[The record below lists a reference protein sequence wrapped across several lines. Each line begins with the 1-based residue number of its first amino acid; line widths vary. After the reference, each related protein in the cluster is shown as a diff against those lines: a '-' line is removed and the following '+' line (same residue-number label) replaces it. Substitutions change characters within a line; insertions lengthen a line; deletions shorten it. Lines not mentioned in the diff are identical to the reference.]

1 VLYLQSGGEVRPI
14 DLAREH
20 GISTQA
26 VRNYE
31 NAGFIPRAQR
41 THSGYRVYTDVHAAA
56 LRAYLSLVAAYGHEA
71 GGQIMAD
78 LNDSRIDHALET
90 LDRGHQ
96 LLLRDRS
103 TLKTVK
109 AATMHLDREPT
120 ADLDRHRA
128 ASYYSIGDLARRLD
142 LTPAALRNW
151 EDAGILTP
159 HRDPATGHRIY
170 RADDVRDAELAHL
183 LRRGGY
189 LLDDIATVTTEVRT
203 VGGTSAL
210 NEALDTWQ
218 HKLTARGLAMLTA
231 AAHLADYVD
240 LMRTSHPDVD

>member
-1 VLYLQSGGEVRPI
+1 GEVRPI

-109 AATMHLDREPT
+109 TATMHLERET
-120 ADLDRHRA
+120 NSDLERHCA
-128 ASYYSIGDLARRLD
+128 ASYYSFGDLARHLD
-142 LTPAALRNW
+142 L
-151 EDAGILTP
+151 I
-159 HRDPATGHRIY
+159 
-170 RADDVRDAELAHL
+170 
-183 LRRGGY
+183 
-189 LLDDIATVTTEVRT
+189 
-203 VGGTSAL
+203 TSAVC
-210 NEALDTWQ
+210 N
-218 HKLTARGLAMLTA
+218 
-231 AAHLADYVD
+231 
-240 LMRTSHPDVD
+240 